1 MEKYLV
7 VFGKWRRDLHA
18 VIFHTKIT
26 NDLFEHKFT
35 KVDVDTL
42 HPGDLY
48 PVFKY
53 DCIDIHTR
61 TLPRYDIMKDIF
73 EDNIVDF
80 VKPGRDMMK
89 FITQRMVE
97 WKFVDKETLNGLL
110 NSK

>member
-7 VFGKWRRDLHA
+7 VFGKWCRDPHA
-18 VIFHTKIT
+18 VIYQHKIT

-35 KVDVDTL
+35 NVDVDTL
-42 HPGDLY
+42 NPGDLY

-61 TLPRYDIMKDIF
+61 TLPKYDILGGVF

-80 VKPGRDMMK
+80 IKPGKDMMK
-89 FITQRMVE
+89 FIGQRMVE
-97 WKFVDKETLNGLL
+97 WKIVDKEGLDELL
-110 NSK
+110 NAK